1 MVGRKQVANSLSLVA
16 LVILGLNVASAQ
28 QKKLKVYISA
38 DMEGVDG
45 VVTWDVQ
52 GMPTG
57 REYQEFRRVMTQ
69 EVNAAI
75 AGAFKAGATEVLVSD
90 DHHDGQ
96 NLDLELL
103 DPRVE
108 LIRGGP
114 TPLGMMQGIDSSFA
128 AVVFIGYHA
137 GEGQPGVLSHSFTGS
152 WEIKIN
158 NQVVPEA
165 GFNAAIAGDFG
176 VPVVFLSGDQIICD
190 EARRLLGAIET
201 VAVKQA
207 IGFNVAKMIP
217 LEKARALIEQGVQ
230 HGVEHRSEQKPFR
243 VARPVRLDVSFKNVL
258 PTEKVSFI
266 PGVER
271 TSGNT
276 VVFTAPNMV
285 EASKF
290 EVLLEELAP

>member
-1 MVGRKQVANSLSLVA
+1 MARRKLAYRLLAVCALLMLVNA
-16 LVILGLNVASAQ
+16 ARAE

-52 GMPTG
+52 GMPKG
-57 REYQEFRRVMTQ
+57 REYEEFRRVMTQ

-90 DHHDGQ
+90 DHHDSQ

-103 DPRVE
+103 DRRVE

-114 TPLGMMQGIDSSFA
+114 TPLGMMQGIDTSFD

-137 GEGQPGVLSHSFTGS
+137 SEGQPGVLSHSFTGS
-152 WEIKIN
+152 MEIKLN
-158 NQVVPEA
+158 GQVVPEA

-176 VPVVFLSGDQIICD
+176 VPVVFLSGDQIICE
-190 EARRLLGAIET
+190 EAQRILGPIET
-201 VAVKQA
+201 VAVKQT
-207 IGFNVAKMIP
+207 IGFNVAKMMS
-217 LEKARALIEQGVQ
+217 LEKARTLIEQGVER
-230 HGVEHRSEQKPFR
+230 GVQRRAELKPYR
-243 VARPVRLDVSFKNVL
+243 VAHPKLEVRFKDIL
-258 PTEKVSFI
+258 PTEKVSLI
-266 PGVER
+266 PGVDR
-271 TSGNT
+271 SSGNT
-276 VVFTAPNMV
+276 IVFAAPNMV